1 MGASRCARCNDAMD
15 ANHSSLR
22 FRRKS
27 YPFQLRDPVSGRK
40 VRARFLA
47 QVKEI
52 DGCVAAWEI
61 VPGRSEGA
69 PV

>member
-1 MGASRCARCNDAMD
+1 MN
-15 ANHSSLR
+15 ANGSSLR
-22 FRRKS
+22 PRRKT
-27 YPFQLRDPVSGRK
+27 YPFQLRDPVNGRK

-52 DGCVAAWEI
+52 EGCVAAWEI
-61 VPGRSEGA
+61 LTPARTETA